1 MIMSML
7 TGPQIKM
14 RSNTVP
20 KMKNDEFSWLF
31 DRHQIPE
38 HTRETLVNYLM
49 KGWEPG
55 GFVTSVLAMDLE
67 RAVYAADFVNGPAIQ
82 PITRWI
88 IEYCPR
94 ESWGS
99 YEQVDLW
106 CKDINGRRSAFT
118 TRVEKEEMW
127 NLLKEGA

>member
-1 MIMSML
+1 
-7 TGPQIKM
+7 
-14 RSNTVP
+14 
-20 KMKNDEFSWLF
+20 MKHNNEFDWLF

-55 GFVTSVLAMDLE
+55 GFVTSMLAMDME
-67 RAVYAADFVNGPAIQ
+67 RAVYAADFVNAKNIQ
-82 PITRWI
+82 QIARWI

-99 YEQVDLW
+99 YEQVESW
-106 CKDINGRRSAFT
+106 VKDINGRRTQFT
-118 TRVEKEEMW
+118 ARVEKEEVW
-127 NLLKEGA
+127 NLLKDGA